1 MQRLA
6 QLCIRLPVFA
16 SMIVLSIVVIGV
28 ASYFQLDI
36 DKHPEV
42 ELPTVSVRINLPG
55 ASPEEIEVS
64 ITQVIEEAVNTVEGI
79 SELRSN
85 SGQATSNV
93 IVTFNLNRDI
103 EIATQ
108 DIRDRVSTVLR
119 LLPPDAQ
126 PPVITK
132 FNSDQSSS
140 LSFALISDR
149 PIREL
154 NELADKVIKEQLE
167 RSPGVG
173 EVKIN

>member
-16 SMIVLSIVVIGV
+16 SMIVLSIVVIGA

-42 ELPTVSVRINLPG
+42 ELPTVSIRTNLPG

-85 SGQATSNV
+85 SGRAASNV
-93 IVTFNLNRDI
+93 TVKFNLNRDI
-103 EIATQ
+103 EIH
-108 DIRDRVSTVLR
+108 
-119 LLPPDAQ
+119 
-126 PPVITK
+126 
-132 FNSDQSSS
+132 
-140 LSFALISDR
+140 
-149 PIREL
+149 
-154 NELADKVIKEQLE
+154 
-167 RSPGVG
+167 
-173 EVKIN
+173 